1 MRATTRGLSPRISR
15 TVGPQAPLIAAGLLA
30 MLGLTIGA
38 GPPAQAAPAEPSAR
52 PFAPGSFVNE
62 ELRQNA
68 PIDARSAAYVQEFRR
83 QVRAYGPWINV
94 GKYSTPVYVVKKD
107 QPTVRVTP
115 GTAYQPLHEGW
126 REVPLPRKARAAAG
140 TDKHLVVWQPST
152 DTMWEFWLL
161 RRNSGGW
168 HARWGGRMTGVS
180 KNPGYFNLVDPPS
193 AGDRGSGATASGIP
207 LLAGLIRGSD
217 LGPGGIRHG
226 LALALPETR
235 PNEWIW
241 PAHRTDGFYWTKG
254 VAQIPEGARFRL
266 DPDLDIEALDI
277 SPTAKLFARALQR
290 YGMVVRDK
298 SGAVTF
304 YAEDPRT
311 GGGRMERVLFGN
323 GTPNQSPSNYLR
335 EDYGKFPW
343 HRLQLLKMGPSS
355 DWSVYRP

>member
-1 MRATTRGLSPRISR
+1 VA
-15 TVGPQAPLIAAGLLA
+15 LLA
-30 MLGLTIGA
+30 AALLALVGLTVGA
-38 GPPAQAAPAEPSAR
+38 GPRGAAAPPERAAR
-52 PFAPGSFVNE
+52 AFAPGSFVNRK
-62 ELRQNA
+62 LRHDA
-68 PIDARSAAYVQEFRR
+68 PIDPRSRAYVEEFRR
-83 QVRAYGPWINV
+83 QVRAYGPWINI
-94 GKYSTPVYVVKKD
+94 GKYSTPVYTVRKD

-115 GTAYQPLHEGW
+115 DKAYQPLHEGW
-126 REVPLPRKARAAAG
+126 REVPLPRRARAAAG
-140 TDKHLVVWQPST
+140 SDKHLVVWQPST

-161 RRNSGGW
+161 RRKSGGW
-168 HARWGGRMTGVS
+168 HAGWGGRMTGVS
-180 KNPGYFNLVDPPS
+180 KNPGYFNLLEPPS

-217 LGPGGIRHG
+217 LGPEGIRHG

-266 DPDLDIEALDI
+266 DPDLDVEALEI
-277 SPTAKLFARALQR
+277 SPAAKLLARALQR

-311 GGGRMERVLFGN
+311 GGRRLGRALFGN
-323 GTPNQSPSNYLR
+323 GTPSQSPSNYLR
-335 EDYGKFPW
+335 EDYGGFPW
-343 HRLQLLKMGPSS
+343 HRLQLLKMGRPS
-355 DWSVYRP
+355 DWSAYG